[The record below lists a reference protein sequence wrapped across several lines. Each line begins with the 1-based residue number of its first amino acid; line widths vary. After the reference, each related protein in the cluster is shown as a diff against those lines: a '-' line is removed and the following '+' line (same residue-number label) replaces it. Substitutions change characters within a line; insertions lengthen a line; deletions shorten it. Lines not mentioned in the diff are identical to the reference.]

1 MVYHNCA
8 YATLMSMEKRREARE
23 VAQKMVYVDLLVDI
37 EFIDEYSMALYLP
50 GAKKYFP
57 TLSGG

>member
-1 MVYHNCA
+1 
-8 YATLMSMEKRREARE
+8 
-23 VAQKMVYVDLLVDI
+23 MVYVDLLVDI